1 MSASSP
7 KRYTLRL
14 LGTVIAVLLLTVFL
28 TTLVN
33 PVRVTPTPWSLD
45 LFNRYRVVEHFER
58 TAKSGYI
65 RSGDWDAA
73 IFGSSRMDIAID
85 PAAPAFAGYHA
96 VNLSLSAGHL
106 TENIE
111 MVRYAMAHEHLGM
124 VMYGVDL
131 MDLSTPVKT
140 PKSDFYS
147 SPLAGDG
154 GQLDHELQYL
164 IGITSLKHAFTV
176 ISRTL
181 RAKPS
186 EHSPSGHWIKL
197 KNKTNQRRDAEHN
210 ALSQAFALFR
220 NRRGTN
226 TIDPQKADMMREV
239 LALCRASNSRLII
252 VLPPS
257 HAIFNASLHL
267 LGDPDPVFRTEREF
281 LTRIVAEDN
290 ALHPNQPI
298 FRIWDFDDFHP
309 LNCEPVPADP
319 ARAMKEWVDA
329 IHACDSIGAIMAG
342 AALNRPSERPDSMG
356 YGFELTTDTLE
367 SRITELQTGYD
378 RYIRENPEDVA
389 WVRSVLDRLKANA
402 SDLVS
407 GDE

>member
-111 MVRYAMAHEHLGM
+111 MLRYAMAHEHLGM

-131 MDLSTPVKT
+131 MDLSTPVKI

-147 SPLAGDG
+147 SPLAIDG
-154 GQLDHELQYL
+154 GRLDHELQYL
-164 IGITSLKHAFTV
+164 IGITSLKHAVTV
-176 ISRTL
+176 ISRTI
-181 RAKPS
+181 RGKPS

-197 KNKTNQRRDAEHN
+197 KNKPDQRRDAERS

-220 NRRGTN
+220 TRREADS
-226 TIDPQKADMMREV
+226 IDLQKADMMREV
-239 LALCRASNSRLII
+239 LALCRSSNSRLII
-252 VLPPS
+252 VIPPS

-281 LTRIVAEDN
+281 LTRLVAEDN
-290 ALHPNQPI
+290 AHHPNQPV
-298 FRIWDFDDFHP
+298 FTLWDFDDFHP

-329 IHACDSIGAIMAG
+329 IHACDSIGAIMSG
-342 AALNRPSERPDSMG
+342 AALGHPSERPDSAG
-356 YGFELTTDTLE
+356 YGYELTPENLD
-367 SRITELQTGYD
+367 SRIANIQSGYE
-378 RYIRENPEDVA
+378 RYTRENADELA
-389 WVRSVLDRLKANA
+389 WLRTVLDHLKSEA
-402 SDLVS
+402 SDLLPS
-407 GDE
+407 DD